1 MDNFLRNILSGQQLG
16 TSPAASIALAVVLLW
31 SIAAK
36 GVALYHAAKR
46 DEKFWFVALLFIN
59 SIGILEI
66 AYLFFFAKD
75 KLTLPAV
82 VKDLKKLIA
91 RPK

>member
-1 MDNFLRNILSGQQLG
+1 MDNFLLNILSGQQLG
-16 TSPAASIALAVVLLW
+16 ANPTASIVVAIVLLW
-31 SIAAK
+31 SIAIK
-36 GVALYHAAKR
+36 GVALYHAARR
-46 DEKFWFVALLFIN
+46 DEKFWFVGLLFIN